1 MRSLDHAAAAAASL
15 ISSICFA
22 NSRIIFRQKRTENIR
37 GLWERLG
44 QLCCGRYI
52 SKSIHIKISYNCELL
67 NVTTVPCPAD
77 LVVIGKPW
85 QNQVTMINREDE
97 PRVVQ
102 VFSREYCECR
112 ISLYVTIDLCRANL
126 RAKHQIDCMTIG
138 FNLTIC
144 FKFLRWDS
152 SVPYH
157 FKTRSW

>member
-1 MRSLDHAAAAAASL
+1 MLSLDLQLQLQPRWFHQYAL
-15 ISSICFA
+15 L
-22 NSRIIFRQKRTENIR
+22 IR
-37 GLWERLG
+37 GSYLVKKGPKKKKKFED
-44 QLCCGRYI
+44 YI
-52 SKSIHIKISYNCELL
+52 SKSIHIKNSYHCELL
-67 NVTTVPCPAD
+67 NVTTVPCPAG

-102 VFSREYCECR
+102 DFSREYCGYR